1 MVTVAMAPP
10 GSMPLLKA
18 GNRQC
23 SLRGEDDPM
32 INQRTGS
39 GKKANNPAGSH
50 LKTEEPI
57 FLAAM
62 IVGFAT
68 RGADC
73 RALTLMNSR
82 ILPGRDN
89 FAEAEIRYHP

>member
-10 GSMPLLKA
+10 GSIPLLKA

-39 GKKANNPAGSH
+39 GKKANNPAGAH
-50 LKTEEPI
+50 LKTEEPPTTTQ
-57 FLAAM
+57 LCART
-62 IVGFAT
+62 VGA
-68 RGADC
+68 RLGH
-73 RALTLMNSR
+73 RAVYSWKVQVPQTFSPERWTLVSST
-82 ILPGRDN
+82 
-89 FAEAEIRYHP
+89 A